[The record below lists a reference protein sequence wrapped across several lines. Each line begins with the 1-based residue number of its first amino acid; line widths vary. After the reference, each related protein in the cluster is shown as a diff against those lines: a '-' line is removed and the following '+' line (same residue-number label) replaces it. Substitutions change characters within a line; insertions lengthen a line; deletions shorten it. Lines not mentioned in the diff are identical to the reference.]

1 MDVKG
6 FYPYINE
13 LVRDVF
19 RFKTEHMEKAKTIFN
34 KMNPNQHTMVSIHV
48 RLTDMDGHLKNLWN
62 LKNAQEEY
70 YTRAMLYFHE
80 RYKVRKTKLFYFK
93 YPSGN

>member
-19 RFKTEHMEKAKTIFN
+19 KFKADHMDKAQTIF
-34 KMNPNQHTMVSIHV
+34 KRMNPNQHTMVSIHV
-48 RLTDMDGHLKNLWN
+48 RLTDMDMHLKKLWN

-70 YTRAMLYFHE
+70 YSRAMHYFHE
-80 RYKVRKTKLFYFK
+80 RYKVRNILVSISYC
-93 YPSGN
+93 